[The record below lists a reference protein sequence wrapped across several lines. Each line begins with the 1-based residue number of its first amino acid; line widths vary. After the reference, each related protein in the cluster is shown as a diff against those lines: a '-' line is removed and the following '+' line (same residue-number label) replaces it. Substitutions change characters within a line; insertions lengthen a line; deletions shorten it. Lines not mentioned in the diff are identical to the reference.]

1 MFTAKRIRAIFF
13 VLLLTVFMQSKVL
26 AAELSLPTTKI
37 NPDKYLFYSFKRVFE
52 KGIIFTKFT
61 NNSRADY
68 YRDLTQARMAELK
81 FVVEHNLLSE
91 VQKSTE
97 RLSYQIGILSDYIA
111 DKSDLAYKKQNISD
125 FLKSYKGSL
134 GELRDKYP
142 ANSAYWMLIQ
152 HNINSIDI
160 NLEKLK

>member
-1 MFTAKRIRAIFF
+1 MFLGKKFIAIFL
-13 VLLLTVFMQSKVL
+13 VLLLTVFIQSKVL

-37 NPDKYLFYSFKRVFE
+37 NPDNYLFYSFKRLYE
-52 KGIIFTKFT
+52 KGLAFTKLT
-61 NNSRADY
+61 NNSKADY

-81 FVVEHNLLSE
+81 FVVEHDLLSE

-97 RLSYQIGILSDYIA
+97 RLSYQIGILSDYISN
-111 DKSDLAYKKQNISD
+111 KSDLADKKQNIND
-125 FLKSYKGSL
+125 FLKSYKGPL
-134 GELRDKYP
+134 DNLRDKYP
-142 ANSAYWMLIQ
+142 ANSAFWMLIQ

>member
-1 MFTAKRIRAIFF
+1 MFWGKKFIAIFF
-13 VLLLTVFMQSKVL
+13 VLLLTVFIQSKAL

-37 NPDKYLFYSFKRVFE
+37 NPDNYLFYSFKRLFE
-52 KGIIFTKFT
+52 KGLTFTKFT
-61 NNSRADY
+61 SNSKADY

-81 FVVEHNLLSE
+81 FVVEHDLLSE

-97 RLSYQIGILSDYIA
+97 RLSYQIGILSDYISN
-111 DKSDLAYKKQNISD
+111 KSDLADKKQNIND
-125 FLKSYKGSL
+125 FLKSYKGPL
-134 GELRDKYP
+134 GNLRDKYP
-142 ANSAYWMLIQ
+142 ANSAFWMLVQ